1 MKRINANMGGCKMAY
16 DLEGV
21 SVDALISLQEVVA
34 SGRADTAALI
44 AKFRPERQR
53 AKRLNE
59 YCDEIFAEIL
69 PAPREAG

>member
-1 MKRINANMGGCKMAY
+1 MAY

-34 SGRADTAALI
+34 SGRADTAAVI

-59 YCDEIFAEIL
+59 YRDEIFAEIRL
-69 PAPREAG
+69 S

>member
-1 MKRINANMGGCKMAY
+1 MAY

-34 SGRADTAALI
+34 SGRADTAAVI

>member
-1 MKRINANMGGCKMAY
+1 MAY

-59 YCDEIFAEIL
+59 YRDEIFAEIL
-69 PAPREAG
+69 PTPREAG